1 MLRLR
6 TTFRA
11 VSAICPKIKFLSIQT
26 QKNHAQK
33 FGEQQKIAVSLQC
46 QKTTTTENNKSINNK
61 KLKAMTTKNFNAKK
75 VLMSTVAAVVF
86 SFVFTTSANANSP
99 ENNQK
104 ANLEVRVKGSA
115 NDGKNNVGVRVK
127 GTANGDKKNVG
138 IRVKGTAN
146 GDKNNVG
153 IRVKGS
159 QQNTEDDSNFVTI
172 LLQTFG
178 VRV

>member
-1 MLRLR
+1 
-6 TTFRA
+6 
-11 VSAICPKIKFLSIQT
+11 
-26 QKNHAQK
+26 
-33 FGEQQKIAVSLQC
+33 
-46 QKTTTTENNKSINNK
+46 
-61 KLKAMTTKNFNAKK
+61 MTTKNFNAKK

-99 ENNQK
+99 ENSQK

-115 NDGKNNVGVRVK
+115 N
-127 GTANGDKKNVG
+127 GDKS
-138 IRVKGTAN
+138 
-146 GDKNNVG
+146 NVG

-178 VRV
+178 VRVK